1 MTRILLLIVVIFCIY
16 WVFKHM
22 LTDITAK
29 KSDENTDN
37 NVDDKAAKPAE
48 NKMVQCSKCGTHVP
62 LSESKHIKE
71 KIICNNPD
79 CQ

>member
-1 MTRILLLIVVIFCIY
+1 
-16 WVFKHM
+16 M
-22 LTDITAK
+22 LADITAK
-29 KSDENTDN
+29 KSDKNTAENRDE
-37 NVDDKAAKPAE
+37 NVDNKEAKLAE

-62 LSESKHIKE
+62 LSESNHINK